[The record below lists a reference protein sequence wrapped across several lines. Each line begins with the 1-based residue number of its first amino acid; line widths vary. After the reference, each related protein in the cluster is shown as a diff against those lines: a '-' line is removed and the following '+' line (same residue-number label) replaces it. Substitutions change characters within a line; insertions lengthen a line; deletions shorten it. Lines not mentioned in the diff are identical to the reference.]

1 MDDKVENQT
10 PGNDPAKSGNDPAN
24 WERAVLE
31 KLALFAVKEQ
41 RAKRRWSI
49 FFKLAL
55 LVIVALIIWVAFFA
69 NTGVNSTV
77 PVGKHVALVQIN
89 GVIDA
94 NGQNSANSVN
104 DALQKAFEAVDS
116 VGVILKINSPG
127 GSPVQSGMIYD
138 EMMRLRKAHPD
149 KSLDVVIE
157 DMGAS
162 GGYYVAS
169 GADKIYVNR
178 ASLVGSIGVLMDGFD
193 ATELMNKVGVQRRLL
208 TAGKNKALMDPFTKQ
223 TQEQTDYLKDMLEDI
238 HQQFIKAVKDGRGD
252 RLKETPDMFS
262 GLVWTGDQAVKLGLA
277 DDFGTVNGV
286 ARDVFKVTN
295 VVDYTE
301 TDGLPDRLLKKFGV
315 SLGNGAVH
323 SLLNS
328 GMSLE

>member
-1 MDDKVENQT
+1 MDDKVENQA
-10 PGNDPAKSGNDPAN
+10 PGNDPAN

-41 RAKRRWSI
+41 RAKRRWST

-55 LVIVALIIWVAFFA
+55 LAIIALIIWIAFFA
-69 NTGVNSTV
+69 NTGVSSTV

-89 GVIDA
+89 GVIDS

-104 DALQKAFEAVDS
+104 DALQKAFNAVDS

-157 DMGAS
+157 DLGAS

-223 TQEQTDYLKDMLEDI
+223 TPEQTEYLKGMLEDI

-315 SLGNGAVH
+315 SLGNGVVH
-323 SLLNS
+323 SLLES
-328 GMSLE
+328 GVSLQ

>member
-1 MDDKVENQT
+1 MDDKVENQA
-10 PGNDPAKSGNDPAN
+10 PSNDPAN

-49 FFKLAL
+49 FFRLAL
-55 LVIVALIIWVAFFA
+55 LAIVVLIIWVAFFA
-69 NTGVNSTV
+69 NTGVSSTV

-94 NGQNSANSVN
+94 NGLNSANSVN
-104 DALQKAFEAVDS
+104 DSLQKAFDAVDS

-138 EMMRLRKAHPD
+138 EMQRLRKAHPD
-149 KSLDVVIE
+149 KTLDVVIE
-157 DMGAS
+157 DLGAS
-162 GGYYVAS
+162 GGYYVAA

-223 TQEQTDYLKDMLEDI
+223 TPEQTEYLKDMLEDI

-252 RLKETPDMFS
+252 RLKETPDMFT

-315 SLGNGAVH
+315 SLGNGAVN

-328 GMSLE
+328 NTSLQ

>member
-1 MDDKVENQT
+1 MDDKVENQV
-10 PGNDPAKSGNDPAN
+10 PSNDPAN

-41 RAKRRWSI
+41 RAKRRWGI
-49 FFKLAL
+49 FFKLAFL
-55 LVIVALIIWVAFFA
+55 ALIIFIIWLAFFA
-69 NTGVNSTV
+69 NTGGTSAT

-94 NGQNSANSVN
+94 NGQNSASSVN
-104 DALQKAFEAVDS
+104 DALQKAFEATDS

-138 EMMRLRKAHPD
+138 EMLRLRKAHPD
-149 KSLDVVIE
+149 KPLDVVIE
-157 DMGAS
+157 DLGAS

-169 GADKIYVNR
+169 GADKIFVNR

-193 ATELMNKVGVQRRLL
+193 ASELLNKLGVQRRLL

-223 TQEQTDYLKDMLEDI
+223 TPEQTEYLKGMLEDI

-252 RLKETPDMFS
+252 RLKETPDMFT

-277 DDFGTVNGV
+277 DDFGTVNSV

-315 SLGNGAVH
+315 SLAGGAVN
-323 SLLNS
+323 SLLS
-328 GMSLE
+328 RGVSLD